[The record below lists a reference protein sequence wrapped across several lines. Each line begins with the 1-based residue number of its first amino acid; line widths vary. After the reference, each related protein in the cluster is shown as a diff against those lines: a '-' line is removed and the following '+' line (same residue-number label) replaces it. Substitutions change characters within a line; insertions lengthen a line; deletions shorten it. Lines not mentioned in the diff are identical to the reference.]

1 MDAIQLKLDQL
12 VNLLL
17 NKTGLTMGELA
28 KVIGVS
34 RQTLSNWRS
43 GRIDNLDPRT
53 QKKIDKAFE
62 KNQNWG
68 IKLGS
73 ISHSHI
79 EIINTSDEATSNIK
93 SKLPTDKELQDDVI
107 KYQINYIKNLENQI
121 TYLKEQ
127 LNKYGKK

>member
-1 MDAIQLKLDQL
+1 MQFKLDQL
-12 VNLLL
+12 VNFLL

-121 TYLKEQ
+121 IYLKEQ

>member
-1 MDAIQLKLDQL
+1 MDATQLKLDQL

-28 KVIGVS
+28 NVIGVS

-121 TYLKEQ
+121 IYLKEQ